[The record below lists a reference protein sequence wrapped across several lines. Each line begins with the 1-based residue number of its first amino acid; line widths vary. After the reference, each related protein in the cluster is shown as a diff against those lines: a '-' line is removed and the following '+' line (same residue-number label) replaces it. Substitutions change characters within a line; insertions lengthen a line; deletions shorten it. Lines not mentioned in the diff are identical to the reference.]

1 MLGMGT
7 SPPARRHR
15 TRRILLYVVLALI
28 AIRIAL
34 PFVLLHFLNKR
45 LADIPNYYGQAE
57 DLDLALIRGAYRI
70 ENVFL
75 DRVDSTTQERT
86 PFIGAESIDLSVEWK
101 ALFHGSLVG
110 ELVIERPLVNFT
122 KDKVEPAQ
130 VQRDTSSLGDL
141 LKDLMPLQINRVEA
155 HRGEIHYIDPTSSPK
170 VDVKMDAVELLALN
184 LRNSYD
190 STVVLPA
197 SLRADANV
205 YGGTFVLNM
214 KLNPLERDP
223 TFDLDVSMKDMQLP
237 LFNDFFQAY
246 ANVDVNRGTFGL
258 YAEIATKER
267 QFAGYVKPIVHDL
280 DVLGPEDKGDTFFR
294 KLWEGIAGTA
304 GAILTNPR
312 EDHVATKL
320 EFTGRLDDP
329 NVHSWYAII
338 DLIRNA
344 FIRALQPTID
354 REISIVNV
362 GRKSEQDQGF
372 FQRLF
377 KKDDKD
383 QRKAPPKKK
392 EKK

>member
-1 MLGMGT
+1 MEA
-7 SPPARRHR
+7 SPPPKRHR
-15 TRRILLYVVLALI
+15 TRRILLYVVLALV

-45 LADIPNYYGQAE
+45 LADIPNYYGHAE

-86 PFIGAESIDLSVEWK
+86 PFIGAGSIDLSVEWK
-101 ALFHGSLVG
+101 ALFHGALVG
-110 ELVIERPLVNFT
+110 ELVIERPLVHFT

-130 VQRDTSSLGDL
+130 VQRDTTSLGDL

-197 SLRADANV
+197 SLHADANV

-214 KLNPLERDP
+214 KLDPLERDP
-223 TFDLDVSMKDMQLP
+223 TFDLDVSMTDMQLP
-237 LFNDFFQAY
+237 LFNEFFQAY

-267 QFAGYVKPIVHDL
+267 RFAGYVKPIIHDL

-312 EDHVATKL
+312 EGQVATKL

-344 FIRALQPTID
+344 FIRALQPSID

-362 GRKSEQDQGF
+362 GRKSEQDQGL

-377 KKDDKD
+377 KKDDKER
-383 QRKAPPKKK
+383 RKTPPKKK
-392 EKK
+392 